1 MPKGDKKSYKKPP
14 KHPTDQGKLIQA
26 LKLEVQQQK
35 NDLVTHTAEKRRQI
49 VKHLQEQ
56 ITFLE
61 EGSRKIIRLNDGT
74 QVIPIFPTDRVK
86 TAEGL
91 TGTVTRS
98 SLTRIDIAF
107 DDGKKS
113 WRKPENLVSLHQ
125 KCSKS
130 SGGPPKKK
138 VAAVAQARDN
148 DSDDSDEETYSP
160 SLARALQDI
169 WDHGSEGEEGR
180 WDENEEESEDD
191 SEDEN

>member
-14 KHPTDQGKLIQA
+14 KHPTDQGDLVQS

-35 NDLVTHTAEKRRQI
+35 NDLVTHTTAYRRQI
-49 VKHLQEQ
+49 VKQLQDQ

-61 EGSRKIIRLNDGT
+61 KGSRKIIRLDNGT
-74 QVIPIFPTDRVK
+74 EVIPIFPTDRVK

-98 SLTRIDIAF
+98 TLTRVDLTF
-107 DDGKKS
+107 DDGKQS
-113 WRKPENLVSLHQ
+113 WRKPENLVSLQ
-125 KCSKS
+125 KCARS

-138 VAAVAQARDN
+138 VAAVAQAQN
-148 DSDDSDEETYSP
+148 DGSDDSSDEETYSP
-160 SLARALQDI
+160 TLARALQDI
-169 WDHGSEGEEGR
+169 WEHGSEGEGGR
-180 WDENEEESEDD
+180 WDENEEETEDD